1 MLNSPWIPAG
11 TRGCFSVCIPTVY
24 LQIDIVVR
32 ATSVYYIPTSRAVE
46 REKKRE
52 KHLFSDP
59 LAFRLHAFAG
69 LFCFLHKPTRK
80 QERWDWKMRK
90 KKQCAWSAGTN
101 AKTVRFF
108 FNRVLSSHFSSIS
121 FDEYREKSIRS
132 LCNYVCGEMIV
143 LLLSPDYYS
152 EPVTV

>member
-11 TRGCFSVCIPTVY
+11 IRRCFSVCIPTVY

-90 KKQCAWSAGTN
+90 KKQCTWSAGTN

-108 FNRVLSSHFSSIS
+108 FLTGSSLPIS
-121 FDEYREKSIRS
+121 HPSALMNTGKSIRS